1 MDIRNT
7 GALRQ
12 EAARALRGL
21 DYRKWIFLHIGITL
35 GVGFAL
41 TLVDYLLQQ
50 QIDTTGGLGGVG
62 LRAILAT
69 AQSVLQL
76 VQLVAMPFW
85 QMGWIAT
92 VLRLA
97 RGQEGS
103 MDSLLTGFR
112 RLGPV
117 LRLTLLQGILFF
129 VIMLGSGYAGATV
142 FLMTPWAGPVVELM
156 TQDFSA
162 NPEAIYD
169 AMSGAVADSMLPLLL
184 ICLGIFLL
192 VATPVYYRVRLAD
205 MCLMDSDD
213 GRALAAIAKSV
224 ALTKG
229 NAWNLFRLDLRFW
242 WFYVLN
248 FLVTLLAYG
257 DILLKTVGILPEL
270 PAEVGFFG
278 AYFLYAVCQLG
289 LYGWRKTLVD
299 ATYVKAY
306 DCLRGEKDGTACV

>member
-7 GALRQ
+7 RMLRQ
-12 EAARALRGL
+12 EAAQALGDRS
-21 DYRKWIFLHIGITL
+21 YRKWILLHIGITL
-35 GVGFAL
+35 GVGLAL
-41 TLVDYLLQQ
+41 ALVDYLLER
-50 QIDTTGGLGGVG
+50 QIGTTGGLSGVG
-62 LRAILAT
+62 LRAVLET
-69 AQSVLQL
+69 VQSVLQL

-103 MDSLLTGFR
+103 MDSLMAGFWR
-112 RLGPV
+112 FGPV
-117 LRLTLLQGILFF
+117 LRLTILQGILFF
-129 VIMLGSGYAGATV
+129 VIMLGAGYAGATV
-142 FLMTPWAGPVVELM
+142 FLMTPWAGPVVQLM

-162 NPEAIYD
+162 NPEAIMD
-169 AMSGAVADSMLPLLL
+169 AMAGAVAESMLPLLL

-192 VATPVYYRVRLAD
+192 VATPVFYRVRLAD
-205 MCLMDSDD
+205 MCLMDNGD

-229 NAWNLFRLDLRFW
+229 NAWNLFRLDLSFW

-248 FLVTLLAYG
+248 YLVALVAYG
-257 DILLKTVGILPEL
+257 DLLLKAFGVFPEL
-270 PAEVGFFG
+270 PVEIGAFG

-306 DCLRGEKDGTACV
+306 DKLREEE